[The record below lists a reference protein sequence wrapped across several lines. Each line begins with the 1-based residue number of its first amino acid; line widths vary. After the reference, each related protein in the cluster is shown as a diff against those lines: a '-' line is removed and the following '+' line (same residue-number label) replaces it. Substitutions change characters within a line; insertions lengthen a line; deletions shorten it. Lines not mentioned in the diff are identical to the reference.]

1 MLATYADV
9 STDVGIRYR
18 GLPQGLTAYEQTAA
32 GTYCKHDADWFR
44 EQIQGFGDEIL
55 TTDDHTQVRDMVAA
69 FIFLNFLLAIAATIF
84 AMKVRCLLL
93 LARLGLLVVW
103 SPA

>member
-1 MLATYADV
+1 MVVAFAYFVGLTPNQLLSCCPQCIQPACHACHAKSDLLICMCCADV

-32 GTYCKHDADWFR
+32 
-44 EQIQGFGDEIL
+44 
-55 TTDDHTQVRDMVAA
+55 A

-84 AMKVRCLLL
+84 AMKVRCM
-93 LARLGLLVVW
+93 
-103 SPA
+103 